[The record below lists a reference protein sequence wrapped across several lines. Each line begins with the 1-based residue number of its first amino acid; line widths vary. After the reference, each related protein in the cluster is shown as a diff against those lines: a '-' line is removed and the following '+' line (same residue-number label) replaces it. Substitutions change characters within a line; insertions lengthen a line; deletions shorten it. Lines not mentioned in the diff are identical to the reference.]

1 MPVRCKPAGT
11 CRLDSVLRPWS
22 TGSVDELFDVFRDHP
37 FDVPRCRAAVDA
49 LVALPKSDDVTAGA
63 REFLRT
69 EREDAVR
76 TWAIAVLR
84 RRPDQRTFAVLLEVA
99 RSDESRGRD
108 AKYARLYALD
118 ALVQLAHTAKRKS
131 EVDELLTASWADD
144 REDLLPRAYAMATAT
159 LNGSRDARL
168 ELKAAFEDAGQ
179 RQSYWRTWALL
190 RALREVSPGPPEGP
204 LAALVRDQLMAL
216 IRDPQAYNDHRHTA
230 IELLGR
236 FPPNLDVVRGIGEV
250 LVSEANE
257 YLRLRAAVTLG
268 VLANAASA
276 RDLVA
281 AATDENAEVRVQ
293 AARSLE
299 LCVGTDRA
307 IAALVEAAM
316 EDGATDLSIGSLV
329 DALRMLDRDRVRSTE
344 LLGKV
349 LGGDDRERAKCA
361 ERMLLDLGGW
371 SAVQRL
377 SQRRATLDQLDALLA
392 DSEKVVQETFQRT
405 IRQAQASFYFALAVN
420 VLVVVVGLVLVGI
433 AVAHLVREPGDLES
447 WLLPGGTG
455 VLAVVLNLYFNNP
468 RQNAREDLAALIN
481 VNVLFLGYL
490 RQLNQIDATFKH
502 SYIESRDFSVRD
514 MQATVNGIQRAVDR
528 TLAMAAVHLRFRD
541 RSASKVQLRRWEPE
555 APNGEHADGETPA
568 PAGRVSP
575 ADLGVEART
584 AP

>member
-1 MPVRCKPAGT
+1 
-11 CRLDSVLRPWS
+11 
-22 TGSVDELFDVFRDHP
+22 VDELFDVFRDRP
-37 FDVPRCRAAVDA
+37 YDIARCREAVDA
-49 LVALPKSDDVTAGA
+49 LVALPESDDVAA
-63 REFLRT
+63 RARDFLAT
-69 EREDAVR
+69 EPQDEVR

-84 RRPDQRTFAVLLEVA
+84 RRPDRRTFAALLELA
-99 RSDESRGRD
+99 RSDDTRGRD
-108 AKYARLYALD
+108 AKYARLYTLD
-118 ALVQLAHTAKRKS
+118 ALVQLADTPKRKAD
-131 EVDELLTASWADD
+131 VDALLAACWADD
-144 REDLLPRAYAMATAT
+144 REDLLPRTYAMAAAT
-159 LNGSRDARL
+159 LHGSRDARL
-168 ELKAAFEDAGQ
+168 KLAEMFASATQ
-179 RQSYWRTWALL
+179 RRSYWQVWALL
-190 RALREVSPGPPEGP
+190 RALREVPPGPADGP
-204 LAALVRDQLMAL
+204 LAALVQDQLMAL
-216 IRDPQAYNDHRHTA
+216 IRDPQAYNDHCHTA

-236 FPPNLDVVRGIGEV
+236 FPPSLDVVRGIGEV
-250 LVSEANE
+250 LVSGANE

-268 VLANAASA
+268 VLGDAAAS

-316 EDGATDLSIGSLV
+316 EDGATEQGINSFV
-329 DALRMLDRDRVRSTE
+329 DALRMLDRDRMRSTE

-349 LGGDDRERAKCA
+349 LAGDDRGRAQCA

-377 SQRRATLDQLDALLA
+377 GQRRATLDQLDALLA
-392 DSEKVVQETFQRT
+392 ESEKVVQETFQRT
-405 IRQAQASFYFALAVN
+405 IRQAQASFYFALVVN
-420 VLVVVVGLVLVGI
+420 ALVVVVGLVLVGI
-433 AVAHLVREPGDLES
+433 AVSHLVREPEDLES

-468 RQNAREDLAALIN
+468 RQNAREDLAALVN

-541 RSASKVQLRRWEPE
+541 RGAAAEDVRQWEP
-555 APNGEHADGETPA
+555 APANGEHPALADGEVPA
-568 PAGRVSP
+568 PAGQVS
-575 ADLGVEART
+575 
-584 AP
+584 